1 MIDVYIKRQLI
12 MVGKRHAHPYLM
24 RVMSG
29 ENRSSCT
36 MSGADLAL
44 MPHTQMAYFST
55 EKSSIYWYICVE
67 IICFHIFEW
76 NLFLG
81 ILYVKILDPPLH
93 HVAEPK

>member
-44 MPHTQMAYFST
+44 MPRYFW
-55 EKSSIYWYICVE
+55 EYPDGLFFNRKIKYILVYMCRNYM
-67 IICFHIFEW
+67 FSY
-76 NLFLG
+76 L
-81 ILYVKILDPPLH
+81 
-93 HVAEPK
+93 